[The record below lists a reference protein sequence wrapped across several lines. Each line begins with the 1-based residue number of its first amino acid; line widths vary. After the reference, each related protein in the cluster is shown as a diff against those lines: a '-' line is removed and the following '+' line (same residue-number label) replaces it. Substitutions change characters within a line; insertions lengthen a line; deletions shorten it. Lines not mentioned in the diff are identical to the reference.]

1 MWSLE
6 KIRFKINFWRI
17 FKKSCQKRSRPFKR
31 KNEFQPE
38 GCLTEVKIKK
48 LFHIRVRRGQK
59 PPSTKNQPIWSPS
72 TKNQPQSVGQIVGVE
87 TRKTEFFSYFWAKKS
102 KSKSFSIKFVPK
114 KPYDGSNRMSHR
126 ATERDSNSIFGDVSK
141 VRNKLLNVLY
151 IIQIHLKRI

>member
-72 TKNQPQSVGQIVGVE
+72 TKNQPIWSPSTKNQPQSVGQIVGVE

-102 KSKSFSIKFVPK
+102 KSKFFLIKFFSK
-114 KPYDGSNRMSHR
+114 KTAWWGQSNEPSGGG
-126 ATERDSNSIFGDVSK
+126 NGI
-141 VRNKLLNVLY
+141 KLDFWRRFKSV
-151 IIQIHLKRI
+151 